1 MSNTIAFEPA
11 GLTPPCSP
19 CEAAIPCQP
28 DSDTSP
34 VSGGCPE
41 SLPVLL
47 HVFPEQFKGGFVVSR
62 PHVLSEALAFL
73 RDSAYP
79 SLRMTTL
86 HTDRLMPA
94 NPEMKILV
102 VDDFATMRKMVR
114 NILRQL
120 GFNNIEEAEDGNA
133 ALTQLNSQAF
143 DFVITD
149 WNMPKTSGLEL
160 IQAIR
165 ADEQLKQIPVLMVSA
180 EALKENIVAAVKA
193 GANDYIVKP
202 FDAKTMSDKLTRIFP

>member
-1 MSNTIAFEPA
+1 
-11 GLTPPCSP
+11 
-19 CEAAIPCQP
+19 
-28 DSDTSP
+28 
-34 VSGGCPE
+34 
-41 SLPVLL
+41 
-47 HVFPEQFKGGFVVSR
+47 
-62 PHVLSEALAFL
+62 
-73 RDSAYP
+73 
-79 SLRMTTL
+79 
-86 HTDRLMPA
+86 MPA

-133 ALTQLNSQAF
+133 ALTQLNPQAF

>member
-1 MSNTIAFEPA
+1 
-11 GLTPPCSP
+11 
-19 CEAAIPCQP
+19 
-28 DSDTSP
+28 
-34 VSGGCPE
+34 
-41 SLPVLL
+41 
-47 HVFPEQFKGGFVVSR
+47 
-62 PHVLSEALAFL
+62 
-73 RDSAYP
+73 
-79 SLRMTTL
+79 
-86 HTDRLMPA
+86 
-94 NPEMKILV
+94 MKILV

>member
-1 MSNTIAFEPA
+1 
-11 GLTPPCSP
+11 
-19 CEAAIPCQP
+19 
-28 DSDTSP
+28 
-34 VSGGCPE
+34 
-41 SLPVLL
+41 
-47 HVFPEQFKGGFVVSR
+47 
-62 PHVLSEALAFL
+62 
-73 RDSAYP
+73 
-79 SLRMTTL
+79 
-86 HTDRLMPA
+86 MPA

>member
-1 MSNTIAFEPA
+1 
-11 GLTPPCSP
+11 
-19 CEAAIPCQP
+19 
-28 DSDTSP
+28 
-34 VSGGCPE
+34 
-41 SLPVLL
+41 
-47 HVFPEQFKGGFVVSR
+47 
-62 PHVLSEALAFL
+62 
-73 RDSAYP
+73 
-79 SLRMTTL
+79 
-86 HTDRLMPA
+86 MPA

-114 NILRQL
+114 NILRQQ